1 MKTIARLVSMAAMS
15 ALLGIL
21 CQMTRAE
28 DIKTPPS
35 PEALLKAIAEAGQPG
50 AEHKKLEP
58 LVGRWSFTMK
68 FWTDPTLPPAE
79 MQGTLERKWIMDG
92 RFVQETAHGQCT
104 KTGKAIDGLGLLG
117 YNAAEKQ
124 FTAARACSLC
134 GTLSSSTIAC
144 DSSGKRFECVKD
156 EICPLTGQKVKARDE
171 IVIENNDRVVMNL
184 YKTIDGREVKVGEIV
199 SIRQK

>member
-1 MKTIARLVSMAAMS
+1 
-15 ALLGIL
+15 
-21 CQMTRAE
+21 
-28 DIKTPPS
+28 
-35 PEALLKAIAEAGQPG
+35 
-50 AEHKKLEP
+50 
-58 LVGRWSFTMK
+58 
-68 FWTDPTLPPAE
+68 
-79 MQGTLERKWIMDG
+79 